1 MNRFVK
7 AKRPLT
13 ENFIGDP
20 EGFIASMRTFR
31 DLPFRKFAAAV
42 SASVRGKHRRGSEN
56 YLYRLCTGKARL
68 KPELVDGI
76 GRALECSGAELR
88 FLQTSVRQE
97 QAPPPVDKPGRA
109 KQSRNL
115 LRVLAGK
122 GGDGADL
129 ATIKALI
136 NPVVIAAY
144 TLIARGDASAERLV
158 RLVTAAATGGGVK
171 AAHVREAV
179 ALLLSTGAV
188 EADPATGFLRHAHPD
203 TDLAVHLKKGA
214 SDSAKSQ
221 ALKIYYAALDAW
233 GTEALFAAAREQR
246 QFQSSTFLVPQG
258 SLPELNRELAQAW
271 HATVA
276 RIREK
281 YQSIDGDVVYHTGLR
296 AWPMLDIASAPKG
309 EKP

>member
-1 MNRFVK
+1 MNRFVTV
-7 AKRPLT
+7 KRPLT

-20 EGFIASMRTFR
+20 EGFIASMRAFR

-76 GRALECSGAELR
+76 GRALECSDAELR
-88 FLQTSVRQE
+88 FLQTSIKQE
-97 QAPPPVDKPGRA
+97 QAAPPIDRPSRA

-115 LRVLAGK
+115 LRALAGK
-122 GGDGADL
+122 GTENANV
-129 ATIKALI
+129 ATIKAMI
-136 NPVVIAAY
+136 NPVVIAVY
-144 TLIARGDASAERLV
+144 TLIGRGDASAERLV
-158 RLVTAAATGGGVK
+158 RLVPSVATGGGVK
-171 AAHVREAV
+171 AAHVREA
-179 ALLLSTGAV
+179 LEQLLSTGAV
-188 EADPATGFLRHAHPD
+188 EADPQTGFLRHAHPD

-221 ALKIYYAALDAW
+221 ALKIYYAALDSW
-233 GTEALFAAAREQR
+233 GTEALFAAPREQR
-246 QFQSSTFLVPQG
+246 QFQSSTFLV
-258 SLPELNRELAQAW
+258 SADHLPELNRELADAW
-271 HATVA
+271 RETVS

-281 YQSIDGDVVYHTGLR
+281 FQSVDGDVVYHTGLR